1 MKISFDSNA
10 SRAELQL
17 VQSLVVQFLNALDA
31 APETID
37 TADNP
42 STGTNTA
49 EMFAKPLALVPP
61 VNVSHLPEVA
71 APVPPVAGIERDAE
85 GLPWDARIHASTKTK
100 TAKGVWTSKRGMN
113 DAALVQRVKAEI
125 GATLPSAT
133 PQATIPAPVFPT
145 TTPAAAIPSPVDAPA
160 LTLPAT
166 SFTLPPVATPPAPVA
181 APQTLGEL
189 MAAVGPLMATLQI
202 APNAL
207 QEAATAVGVPSLAML
222 ATANRPDLVE
232 AIWRKLQP
240 AA

>member
-10 SRAELQL
+10 SRGELLL

-133 PQATIPAPVFPT
+133 PQATIPAPVFQP
-145 TTPAAAIPSPVDAPA
+145 PPVDAPA
-160 LTLPAT
+160 LTLPAA